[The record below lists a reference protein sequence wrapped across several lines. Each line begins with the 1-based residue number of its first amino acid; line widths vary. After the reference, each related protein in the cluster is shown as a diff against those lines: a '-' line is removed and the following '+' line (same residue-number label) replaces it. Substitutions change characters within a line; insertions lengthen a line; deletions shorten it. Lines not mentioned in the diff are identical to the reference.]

1 VWLMKEQNKEGK
13 TMSDFDVII
22 LGGGP
27 AGYQAAERL
36 GSNHRKVLL
45 IEPQFLGGTC
55 LNVGCI
61 PTKTLLHSAKLY
73 LHSREAAAFGVTV
86 EGLRYDWESMQGW
99 KEEVVTKLREGIA
112 FQMKRAGVTVIEGWG
127 RLIAP
132 PQGTEPARVQISQGE
147 RVGEEYRAPAVL
159 VCTGSV
165 PLLPP
170 IPGIQNNPAV
180 VDSTGLLGMREVPQN
195 LVVVGGG
202 VIGVEFAGLFSAFGV
217 PVTVIEMTDEI
228 LPFMDR
234 ELAPLLR
241 KSFKE
246 VDFRLGCRVEKI
258 EGNILFYTNR
268 EGKGEQITADRIL
281 MAVGRRPQIGGWG
294 AETVGLDV
302 RSQGVVVDEWMRTTV
317 PGIWAAG
324 DVTGRSLLA
333 HGAYRMA
340 DVASRDI
347 LAYLEGEGSGRG
359 IFRMR
364 WEAIPWVVYGMNE
377 AAGVGLTE
385 QDAQRQGI
393 PYKKVTVPLK
403 VSGRFVAE
411 NGFGIPGTCKVLAD
425 PHKGRILGIHLVGP
439 YASEIIWGAAL
450 ILEQELRIQDVR
462 ELIFPHPTV
471 SEVLRDAVWAFE

>member
-1 VWLMKEQNKEGK
+1 
-13 TMSDFDVII
+13 MSFFDVII

-36 GSNHRKVLL
+36 GSCHRKVLL
-45 IEPQFLGGTC
+45 VEHQFLGGTC

-61 PTKTLLHSAKLY
+61 PTKTLLHSAKTY

-86 EGLRYDWESMQGW
+86 EGLRYDWKRMQSW

-112 FQMKRAGVTVIEGWG
+112 VQMKRCGVTVIEGWG
-127 RLIAP
+127 MLVAP
-132 PQGTEPARVQISQGE
+132 ARGKEPARVQISQGE
-147 RVGEEYRAPAVL
+147 KTGEEYRASAVL

-165 PLLPP
+165 PI
-170 IPGIQNNPAV
+170 IPGISGIRDNPAI
-180 VDSTGLLGMREVPQN
+180 VDSTGLLHMPEPPQS
-195 LVVVGGG
+195 LIVIGGG
-202 VIGVEFAGLFSAFGV
+202 VIGVEFASLFSALGV

-241 KSFKE
+241 KSLKG

-258 EGNILFYTNR
+258 EGNILWYTNR
-268 EGKGEQITADRIL
+268 EGKTEEITADKIL
-281 MAVGRRPQIGGWG
+281 VAVGRRPQIQGWG
-294 AETVGLDV
+294 AETVGLEV
-302 RSQGVVVDEWMRTTV
+302 RPQGIVVDERMCTNV

-340 DVASRDI
+340 DVAAQDI
-347 LAYLEGEGSGRG
+347 LSYLKGDTSDRG
-359 IFRMR
+359 AFRMR
-364 WEAIPWVVYGMNE
+364 WEAIPWVVYGTNE
-377 AAGVGLTE
+377 AAGVGRTE
-385 QDAQRQGI
+385 QEAQRQGI

-411 NGFGIPGTCKVLAD
+411 NGFGVPGTCKVLAD
-425 PHKGRILGIHLVGP
+425 PHNGRILGIHVVGP

>member
-1 VWLMKEQNKEGK
+1 
-13 TMSDFDVII
+13 MSAFDVII

-36 GSNHRKVLL
+36 GSHHRKVLL

-73 LHSREAAAFGVTV
+73 LHSRDAASFGVTV
-86 EGLRYDWESMQGW
+86 EGLRYDWETMQRW

-112 FQMKRAGVTVIEGWG
+112 FQMRRSGVAVIEGWG

-132 PQGTEPARVQISQGE
+132 PRGTEPARVQISQGE
-147 RVGEEYRAPAVL
+147 KAGEEYRAPVVL

-165 PLLPP
+165 PIIPP
-170 IPGIQNNPAV
+170 LPGIQDNPAV
-180 VDSTGLLGMREVPQN
+180 VDSTGLLDSRDPPQS

-202 VIGVEFAGLFSAFGV
+202 VIGVEFACLFSALGV

-241 KSFKE
+241 KSLKG

-258 EGNILFYTNR
+258 EGNTLAYTNR
-268 EGKGEQITADRIL
+268 EGRTAQITADRIL
-281 MAVGRRPQIGGWG
+281 MAVGRRPQTQGWG

-302 RSQGVVVDEWMRTTV
+302 GSQGVVVDEWGRTNV

-340 DVASRDI
+340 DVAVLDI

-359 IFRMR
+359 TFRMR
-364 WEAIPWVVYGMNE
+364 WGAIPWVVYGINE

-385 QDAQRQGI
+385 QEAQRQGI
-393 PYKKVTVPLK
+393 PYKKVMVPLK

-411 NGFGIPGTCKVLAD
+411 NGFGTPGACKVLAD